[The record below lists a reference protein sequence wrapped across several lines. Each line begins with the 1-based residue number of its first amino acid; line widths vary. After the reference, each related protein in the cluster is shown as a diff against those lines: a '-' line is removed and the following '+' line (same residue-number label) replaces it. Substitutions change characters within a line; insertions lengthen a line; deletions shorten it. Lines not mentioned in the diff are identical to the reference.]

1 MKEIFKKY
9 DDDSTPSFNFNGIN
23 CYARVVNITDGDT
36 IKVVINFC
44 NNFYKIIVR
53 LNNIDTCE
61 TKSKVET
68 NKDLGMKA
76 KMRLFN
82 LITNKEQTSDKKEI
96 KKTLTNDVYLIW
108 IKCYDFD
115 KYGRVLGD
123 IYLHK
128 DGNKSMSDILI
139 EEKLAYVYTGKTKL
153 LEEDQVK
160 LLSI

>member
-1 MKEIFKKY
+1 MEEIFKKY

-36 IKVVINFC
+36 CKVVINFC
-44 NNFYKIIVR
+44 NNFYKIVVR

-61 TKSKVET
+61 TKSKVDA
-68 NKDLGMKA
+68 NKDLGLKA

-96 KKTLTNDVYLIW
+96 KKALTNDVYLIW

-123 IYLHK
+123 IYLNK
-128 DGNKSMSDILI
+128 DDSKSMSDILI
-139 EEKLAYVYTGKTKL
+139 EEKLAYIYTGKTKL